1 MTLPSLI
8 PPQNPTSSLSP
19 HRPPKIPAISKPAK
33 SSIPERQAQ
42 ACSLSG
48 TLNFRNSPD
57 AVRTIGWVALSGAA
71 ATLSASAEAF
81 RTLDLPK
88 SAIISQEIS
97 QTNPRPDR
105 PAHRRQTQH
114 PQAPS
119 PRTRRKR
126 PPPPQTPG
134 PSLPP
139 QSPPAVARGRKN
151 VSRLSQSENSS
162 CPMGTNTRISKLR
175 LSIITMQNYS
185 NR

>member
-81 RTLDLPK
+81 RPLNLPK
-88 SAIISQEIS
+88 SAIISQEIG
-97 QTNPRPDR
+97 QTHPRPDR

-114 PQAPS
+114 PQTPP

-126 PPPPQTPG
+126 PPPPKRPG
-134 PSLPP
+134 PRSLLP
-139 QSPPAVARGRKN
+139 QSPPAVARGLKN
-151 VSRLSQSENSS
+151 VSRLSQSGNSS
-162 CPMGTNTRISKLR
+162 SLEGPNIGFTGL
-175 LSIITMQNYS
+175 IITRCS
-185 NR
+185 WSK